1 MKTVDL
7 ASSDRDFIRQVE
19 EESGQTVSHCYQC
32 GNCTAGCPMN
42 FAYDYPVHRVMR
54 LIQTGQRDAV
64 LSCKSI
70 WYCATCE
77 TCTAR
82 CPNNIE
88 VAVIMDVCRHMA
100 GREKSRKENVLA
112 YFRDIWPVRMF
123 ATSFLKTVEL
133 FGRAHEVGTMAGF
146 MAGAVRPFTDLDLVP
161 KVLPKNKLPILPH
174 TIKARKEVADIFRRF
189 KEGEHEKE

>member
-1 MKTVDL
+1 MKTVTL
-7 ASSDRDFIRQVE
+7 ASSNRKFIRQVE
-19 EESGQTVSHCYQC
+19 EESGQVVSRCYQC

-42 FAYDYPVHRVMR
+42 FAYDYPVHRIMR
-54 LIQTGQRDAV
+54 LIQIGQKDTV

-88 VAVIMDVCRHMA
+88 VAVVMDVCRHMA
-100 GREKSRKENVLA
+100 RREKYRTAISLA
-112 YFRDIWPVRMF
+112 NFRDIWPVRMF

-146 MAGAVRPFTDLDLVP
+146 MAGSVKPFTDLDLVP
-161 KVLPKNKLPILPH
+161 KVLPKGKLPILPH

-189 KEGEHEKE
+189 REGEHEKE